1 MFWGGKKRQSE
12 RECMACDQYFNARG
26 KEKEK
31 YSKVERRRE
40 DEIICQNSLNIIREW
55 VQLEFVYPNEE
66 ARVRAVTN
74 KYFVP
79 EVSIPV
85 DVDVY
90 YGYGTQN
97 PRIFITVPRFDV
109 GRPITLGTVG
119 EDGLISGYPDYSW
132 HDNQGRNCKG
142 LTCVFGVTIDNCH
155 RLWVVDTGKIGN
167 QQKCQPQ
174 ILAFDLKTDQLI
186 YRYRVPSENFIATTR
201 FVALVVDVRGSGP
214 NQCSDTFVY
223 VADLSGF
230 GLLVV
235 DIARDRSWRV
245 THPYFFPYPSRGSF
259 FLEGES
265 FDIMDGVLGM
275 ALSPYVEGSDRLL
288 YFHALASTTENVVRT
303 SLLRN
308 DSFIEDPNANPNS
321 INVFQAERPSQ
332 SGAEAMGD
340 DGFLYFGLVEPPSMW
355 SWNTSTK
362 FSPYNFNE
370 IAVSGELL
378 PFPLGVN
385 IVHNPIGHQ
394 ELWVLTSNFHRAF
407 SGNLTSDRINY
418 STTTRGH
425 FIGMPGRFQSSRIYN

>member
-1 MFWGGKKRQSE
+1 MTILKHKFFLLSLLCLTCLWT
-12 RECMACDQYFNARG
+12 
-26 KEKEK
+26 
-31 YSKVERRRE
+31 VV
-40 DEIICQNSLNIIREW
+40 ICQNSLNIIREW

-79 EVSIPV
+79 EVSIPI

-119 EDGLISGYPDYSW
+119 EDGRISGYPDYSW
-132 HDNQGRNCKG
+132 HDYQGKNCEG
-142 LTCVFGVTIDNCH
+142 LTSVFRVAIDNCH

-174 ILAFDLKTDQLI
+174 VLAFDLKTDQLI
-186 YRYRVPSENFIATTR
+186 YRHRVPSENFIATTR
-201 FVALVVDVRGSGP
+201 FITLVVDVRGSGP
-214 NQCSDTFVY
+214 DDCADTFVY
-223 VADLSGF
+223 VADVSGF

-235 DIARDRSWRV
+235 DVARDRSWRV
-245 THPYFFPYPSRGSF
+245 THRYFFPYPSRGLF
-259 FLEGES
+259 IIDGES
-265 FDIMDGVLGM
+265 FNIMDGVLGM

-288 YFHALASTTENVVRT
+288 YFHAFASTTENVVRT

-332 SGAEAMGD
+332 SGAEAIDD
-340 DGFLYFGLVEPPSMW
+340 DGVLYFGLVEPPSMW

-370 IAVSGELL
+370 IAVNGELL
-378 PFPLGVN
+378 PFPLGVK
-385 IVHNPIGHQ
+385 VVSNPKGHQ
-394 ELWVLTSNFHRAF
+394 ELWLLTSNFHRVI
-407 SGNLTSDRINY
+407 SGNLTSDRINIRLHAG
-418 STTTRGH
+418 TIPALLRNTRH
-425 FIGMPGRFQSSRIYN
+425 Y